1 MKVKIFFSIL
11 IIVSTLLSCG
21 TTQQVSAQKKTK
33 SKKHTGQK
41 EFNIRTV
48 AFYNLENLFDTI
60 NDPTKLDEKSPIMDM
75 KEGNRAKAYWSKINN
90 MAKVISLIGK
100 EKANTSPA
108 IIGVVEIENKAVLED
123 LIANEKL
130 KNKDY
135 GIVHYESPDAR
146 GIDVALLYQKRY
158 FKPMDS
164 KSYELELPGKDGKPY
179 ATRDQLLVTGLLDD
193 EVVHI
198 IVNHWPSRR
207 GGEQKSRPSREKA
220 AALNLEIIA
229 DVKKEYPNPKIII
242 MGDLNDDPNN
252 SSLKN
257 ILKTVGKKEE
267 VKNGDIFN
275 PMEKMFKRGLSTLGY
290 RDNINLFDQILLTS
304 PLVTNKQDY
313 NSYKLYKANIFNP
326 NYMTQKKGRYK
337 GYPYR
342 SWNGAN
348 FTGGYSDHYPVYI
361 YLLKEK

>member
-1 MKVKIFFSIL
+1 MKRFGLILVFFTLTASFYTLKAQDEKSSDI
-11 IIVSTLLSCG
+11 ST
-21 TTQQVSAQKKTK
+21 
-33 SKKHTGQK
+33 
-41 EFNIRTV
+41 I

-75 KEGNRAKAYWSKINN
+75 KAGSRAKAYWSKIDN
-90 MAKVISLIGK
+90 MASVLAEIGVDMAK
-100 EKANTSPA
+100 TSPA

-123 LIANEKL
+123 LIANKHL
-130 KNKDY
+130 KSKHY

-146 GIDVALLYQKRY
+146 SIDVALLYQKRY

-164 KSYELELPGKDGKPY
+164 KSYELKLFDDDGKPY

-193 EVVHI
+193 EVIHI

-220 AALNLEIIA
+220 AALNLKIIK
-229 DVKKEYPNPKIII
+229 DIKQEYPNPKVII

-252 SSLKN
+252 SSLRN
-257 ILKTVGKKEE
+257 VLKTKAKKEGL
-267 VKNGDIFN
+267 KSGDIYN
-275 PMEKMFKRGLSTLGY
+275 PMDDMFKRGLSTLGY

-304 PLVTNKQDY
+304 PLVTAKKEY

-326 NYMTQKKGRYK
+326 RYLTQKKGRYK

-342 SWNGAN
+342 SWSGAT